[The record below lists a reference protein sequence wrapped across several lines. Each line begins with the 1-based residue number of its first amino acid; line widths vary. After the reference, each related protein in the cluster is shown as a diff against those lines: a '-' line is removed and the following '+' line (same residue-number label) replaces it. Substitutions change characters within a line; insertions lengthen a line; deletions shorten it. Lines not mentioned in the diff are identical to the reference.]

1 MNWKSALGAT
11 ATVAVLAAS
20 VFVVKNNPEITK
32 IILLVLIIW
41 TFWAIAYQLFQHLQ
55 AWKKG
60 DDVPRGDGPADSA
73 PKASE

>member
-20 VFVVKNNPEITK
+20 VFVVKNNPEIAK

-41 TFWAIAYQLFQHLQ
+41 PFLVYPLFQHLQ
-55 AWKKG
+55 TWKKG